1 MRAGLT
7 LIIIT
12 LLLGGCSSMGPTTT
26 APGSGPAQVLL
37 QQAQVLK
44 QQGQLDRAIA
54 LTERAVRIE
63 PRNAYAWYELAR
75 LQLAAGHQAKAEQ
88 FAHRSNQLAGNDPQ
102 LREANRRLIEAT
114 R

>member
-7 LIIIT
+7 LMIIT

-37 QQAQVLK
+37 QQAQALK

-63 PRNAYAWYELAR
+63 PRNAYAWYELA
-75 LQLAAGHQAKAEQ
+75 LLYSAQGEHAKANQ
-88 FAHRSNQLAGNDPQ
+88 FAHRSIQLANENQ
-102 LREANRRLIEAT
+102 ALIRANQRLIE
-114 R
+114 RP